1 MAFEAFTLS
10 HVFEKPFH
18 PKDKFN
24 IQCVDC
30 HHPNIYL
37 GTKQGTVQHLI
48 LPSTVNASS
57 DPSHAREG
65 NARKLSNSPVLRI
78 RLAPSFNHL
87 LALCNRG
94 VTVHD
99 MFSLEAK
106 PSFKKVQNV
115 SQFELSLRDD
125 VAWMVTCPS
134 QRRLI
139 RLHALGAD
147 QWDVLREIAL
157 VQEPV
162 ELAVEGDSVCVGTDD
177 RYLLCDLTTGQR
189 EELLQHGHGSRRQ
202 VLVGVVA
209 GAGEFLVN
217 GPGGLGLCVLASGMC
232 QRPPLPWPQ
241 DVLAACVCFPYAL
254 SLQAHELQVYS
265 LVDQQC
271 KQTVRLSGALGLRS
285 TAGTFQMKGISL
297 AMSIGASLT
306 TRASS
311 MSSFLSSEGDLDPR
325 ELLHLFPDLLPTLPL
340 RELWRSDTDSELR
353 YLGFFRDFLRAVRGG
368 GSTAAAEEVDSALL
382 WLYVRTA
389 DSDGLLQLVAHPNA
403 CVLQTCESILTKD
416 GRYIFF
422 ALGQLYRSHGK
433 YQDAIKTWVDIVDGV
448 HRDPSCSEV
457 LGLIVS
463 TLSQLEDRDTV
474 WTHAL
479 GVQIF
484 TRRSAEDHFPPEDV
498 LALLET
504 FPRARTLYLEF
515 LIYESNSK
523 EAGHHTLLAQ
533 AYVSLSLQDP
543 EDAEARGKLQRLL
556 WDSQRY
562 DVSAV
567 YGQNTWGSLIC
578 VDEKAIA
585 LGRHGDHIGALTLL
599 VRDSPDTTAAE
610 EYCRRLTTSQDL
622 LLSLLNIYLTTEGRS
637 SAALDLLNK
646 YALELSGEKVLDA
659 LPECWSVQ
667 LIADY
672 LVGAMRE
679 TIHQSRM
686 RTMQK
691 ALEQARLL
699 RHKALWMQA
708 SHSMLRLD
716 GRQSCD
722 VCHNAL
728 TAPHFARTA
737 SGALL
742 HLDCANHSRFSSP

>member
-271 KQTVRLSGALGLRS
+271 KQTVRLSGALVFTDR
-285 TAGTFQMKGISL
+285 AVMSL
-297 AMSIGASLT
+297 SAVPGRQQIQALVREERLGEALLLLEGGEMSIGASLT

-311 MSSFLSSEGDLDPR
+311 MSSFLSSEGDLDPPAAR
-325 ELLHLFPDLLPTLPL
+325 EL

-416 GRYIFF
+416 VKNVV
-422 ALGQLYRSHGK
+422 LLLYL
-433 YQDAIKTWVDIVDGV
+433 QTWVDIVDGV

-474 WTHAL
+474 WTHAAWTL
-479 GVQIF
+479 RNNQ
-484 TRRSAEDHFPPEDV
+484 EV
-498 LALLET
+498 LTYVHIHLTSIQAGHGQTQYTFSSRYYFGPSIYFCANSGSLPCSYPNPYLLEQLKPT
-504 FPRARTLYLEF
+504 PL
-515 LIYESNSK
+515 
-523 EAGHHTLLAQ
+523 HQ
-533 AYVSLSLQDP
+533 
-543 EDAEARGKLQRLL
+543 
-556 WDSQRY
+556 
-562 DVSAV
+562 
-567 YGQNTWGSLIC
+567 
-578 VDEKAIA
+578 EKAIA

-699 RHKALWMQA
+699 RHKALWVRRFIRHGSISSVHEMFLVNFLNVKEALKFYTSEFRAVDALSPYGQLTND
-708 SHSMLRLD
+708 LRNMYR
-716 GRQSCD
+716 GRTRY
-722 VCHNAL
+722 L
-728 TAPHFARTA
+728 TVRWPH
-737 SGALL
+737 
-742 HLDCANHSRFSSP
+742 